1 MAQQLVR
8 LYHCYQQG
16 ARVLGREPPLPFTY
30 VHYTSFTFSRT
41 HMYTHTATNTRAHT
55 HAHTH
60 ACTHIHTYIHTYYT
74 HIYAHTY
81 IKEARIIAS
90 GETLQ

>member
-30 VHYTSFTFSRT
+30 TIPALLSAAHTCTHIQLLTRVHTRT
-41 HMYTHTATNTRAHT
+41 HTRTHVRTY
-55 HAHTH
+55 
-60 ACTHIHTYIHTYYT
+60 IHTYIHTT
-74 HIYAHTY
+74 HTY
-81 IKEARIIAS
+81 MHIH
-90 GETLQ
+90 T